1 MSNNGNGQHVTG
13 SARIVATAAPTTN
26 VEKADLTINTPEAL
40 LALQNHEIQQ
50 RQENKVNLLKK
61 ALDGYAAL
69 TTNFGP
75 TDFVR
80 GAAFNF
86 LLDGAKDIDAEC
98 GYPPWL
104 MPQQYNYMFDREP
117 IANRVV
123 TCLPEE
129 TWAEDPEIWEDDDP
143 DTETPFEE
151 TWAALEEQH
160 NLFSMLQRA
169 DVLSGIG
176 QFGIIL
182 IGIDDGKDL
191 REPVDGIFDDGTVD
205 PEVEHKLLYIRTF
218 SEVVVFVKVREIDI
232 TNPRY
237 SLPKIYTVQY
247 RDYPNWGVQAGEIIA
262 RDVHWTR
269 VIHLA
274 DNRKESEVYGIP
286 RMQPVYNRLY
296 DLRKI
301 YSASGEG
308 YWKGAFPGLAFEVTP
323 EVAAQG
329 VELDVA
335 SIRQEMERFQNG
347 LQKYLA
353 LTGVT
358 TKSLPAEMMEP
369 GGTVE
374 THLRA
379 IAICLGIPER
389 ILWGSEE
396 AVLAGNQDSRAW
408 NKRLGKR
415 QTKYVNPLIIRPFIN
430 RFIAMGIL
438 PPPKDCMQKVEGEGE
453 GTFIIT
459 GGYKIEWPDLNA
471 PTEMDKAQVAAA
483 ETSAMA
489 AYVQGGVSQLMAPRE
504 YLTHVMGY
512 SVDEADAILEA
523 SMEFS
528 GDEEEPLSA
537 ASQAAQEQEAAEQEH
552 DQAMEMQDAKAKGG
566 KGENTKPERNSTG
579 DGLEVNSEDVEV
591 NPDKKTI
598 GRLFQDH
605 IRVYPKDVPTLR
617 YVMGKKNVYVATG
630 YNFTHNDVRD
640 HIPREDISPH
650 LDAHPENGSEGV
662 KGPQGFF
669 YKKDNGGMSV
679 ESAWNGQHEK
689 DHPYFKSLGVA
700 PNKYHPSRLE
710 TNVEK
715 IDKDFILHNPD
726 KGKLQAFF
734 DTVAHRTEPNDPWR
748 KGNQRTGE
756 YVLRGMHDKT
766 TGEHRWADANHFE
779 HGELMQGRHYGASG
793 QLAEPMYTS
802 KEGALSVKADG
813 RIMRQSVEGDDVP
826 HSVPGIGGKLKPA
839 KALVANAAFTV
850 LPNPKPTQLHKMLAE
865 HNKELQNPQVGK
877 RYAPASGLVLR
888 GIVDA
893 DTGEHYWAK
902 GAYADHGDL
911 RDRVDRRGERNF
923 YDVEM
928 HHDSNIYPGSS
939 EIGDHGEDH
948 LIAAAHLKKAGLTLN
963 DSEGMETNSQW
974 QNGWK
979 TEPAQSKSERLA
991 RQILTNPSRSDL
1003 QHLLDSVH
1011 QHNQDNNISYSPLKI
1026 VLRGVSNDDGT
1037 KHNWGSSYFHEHKDL
1052 KQGDHSLDNHLY
1064 VSTSGHI
1071 AKMGRMGGFEPFNV
1085 PAIGPKLDK
1094 VSAERVGM
1102 KTNADPTR
1110 GIITNPSKGE
1120 LQAFLD
1126 TVHHKYGADTDMFT
1140 GGSGDTVLKGII
1152 HKETGSHHWGAAHFR
1167 DHGDLIKQVTG
1178 KQNTEKKTYADFA
1191 DEHGYERLHVGARGD
1206 IFRHPKDMAEVDDD
1220 RGPLGPFRHYEV
1232 PGIGSKLKS
1241 VGKIKDAPTGQHGIY
1256 WGSEQAGAMASNA
1269 EPLHQQILTNP
1280 PKRDLQ
1286 ALFDAVHHRLE
1297 SAQALGPDDAVLRG
1311 VVSRDGTKHVW
1322 GNAFQYEH
1330 EDLKDKSGDSDIAKG
1345 SHVYVGP
1352 TGKIWKFGRG
1362 FGFNRYDDYDVPG
1375 IGSKLKPATAPAYM
1389 VGNVDKDREF
1399 SSTQIQLNPSI
1410 ADRIKAMGMQI
1421 PDSEL
1426 ADDGRE
1432 TDPHVTL
1439 KYGLHTNDPNDV
1451 SALLHGE
1458 PAIRYKLGKTSLFPA
1473 SGDRDYD
1480 VVKVDVHSPDLHR
1493 INAKIAGALEHTDT
1507 HPEYKPHAT
1516 VAYVKAGM
1524 GKKYEGLDDCE
1535 GLHGV
1540 CGRVIFSG
1548 KEKDN
1553 KTSIQLTM
1561 NKARPRDML
1570 HDQDQNL
1577 TPPQEDQP
1585 KPYAEV
1591 ENLPGD
1597 QDEDD
1602 EEQRGEGGLGGAN
1615 PDNGDALATPNLSRE
1630 GVKHPVDPEMIQLP
1644 TLNVDGGME
1653 FKTYKV
1659 VDGDVGDEQE

>member
-1 MSNNGNGQHVTG
+1 MSKNGHPNSNGQHVTG
-13 SARIVATAAPTTN
+13 SACIVATAAPTAN
-26 VEKADLTINTPEAL
+26 VERADLTINTPEAL

-50 RQENKVNLLKK
+50 RQDNKVNLLKK

-151 TWAALEEQH
+151 AWAALEEQH

-191 REPVDGIFDDGTVD
+191 REPVDGIFDDGTVA
-205 PEVEHKLLYIRTF
+205 PEVEHKLLFLRVF

-232 TNPRY
+232 TSPRY
-237 SLPKIYTVQY
+237 SQPKIYTIQF
-247 RDYPNWGVQAGEIIA
+247 RDYPGWGVQAGEIIA

-274 DNRKESEVYGIP
+274 DNRKESEVYGVP
-286 RMQPVYNRLY
+286 RMHPVYNRLY

-301 YSASGEG
+301 YSSSGEG
-308 YWKGAFPGLAFEVTP
+308 YWKGAFPGLAFEVNP

-329 VELDVA
+329 VELDVK
-335 SIRQEMERFQNG
+335 SIREEMERFQNG
-347 LQKYLA
+347 LQRYLA

-358 TKSLPAEMMEP
+358 TKSLPATMMEP
-369 GGTVE
+369 GGCVE
-374 THLRA
+374 TQLRA

-438 PPPKDCMQKVEGEGE
+438 PPPKDSMQPADGGN
-453 GTFIIT
+453 GAFIIT

-504 YLTHVMGY
+504 YLTHVLGY
-512 SVDEADAILEA
+512 SVTEADAILEA

-537 ASQAAQEQEAAEQEH
+537 ASQMAQEQEAAEQSH
-552 DQAMEMQDAKAKGG
+552 DQALELQDAKAKGG
-566 KGENTKPERNSTG
+566 KGENTKPERNSAG
-579 DGLEVNSEDVEV
+579 SGLEVNADNANSILH
-591 NPDKKTI
+591 NPSKKELQ
-598 GRLFQDH
+598 GLLG
-605 IRVYPKDVPTLR
+605 RVYQKHGMYGEKFHNKDGIVLRGVLGQNGDHNWGSAHVYEHESIRKGKWVGSHAGQGETPTGHPQPEIENHGRTNLFALASGRVVRQSANPLFPDHEVPGIGSKLEPVKDVP
-617 YVMGKKNVYVATG
+617 VANT
-630 YNFTHNDVRD
+630 
-640 HIPREDISPH
+640 
-650 LDAHPENGSEGV
+650 
-662 KGPQGFF
+662 
-669 YKKDNGGMSV
+669 
-679 ESAWNGQHEK
+679 
-689 DHPYFKSLGVA
+689 
-700 PNKYHPSRLE
+700 
-710 TNVEK
+710 EK
-715 IDKDFILHNPD
+715 IDKDFILNKEGTYSPVENAEDSPANRVIINP
-726 KGKLQAFF
+726 GKDELQDLY
-734 DTVAHRTEPNDPWR
+734 DTVHEEHGPGIGRDST
-748 KGNQRTGE
+748 
-756 YVLRGMHDKT
+756 VLRGVAST
-766 TGEHRWADANHFE
+766 DAKGGHVWGSAYVHT
-779 HGELMQGRHYGASG
+779 HGSLRQELHENVGYKKEPQSL
-793 QLAEPMYTS
+793 LA
-802 KEGALSVKADG
+802 LRDG
-813 RIMRQSVEGDDVP
+813 RIVRVEDSEP
-826 HSVPGIGGKLKPA
+826 HELPGIG
-839 KALVANAAFTV
+839 
-850 LPNPKPTQLHKMLAE
+850 
-865 HNKELQNPQVGK
+865 
-877 RYAPASGLVLR
+877 SSLR
-888 GIVDA
+888 G
-893 DTGEHYWAK
+893 
-902 GAYADHGDL
+902 
-911 RDRVDRRGERNF
+911 RGFTRS
-923 YDVEM
+923 
-928 HHDSNIYPGSS
+928 DS
-939 EIGDHGEDH
+939 
-948 LIAAAHLKKAGLTLN
+948 A
-963 DSEGMETNSQW
+963 GMETNSQW
-974 QNGWK
+974 QDGWK
-979 TEPAQSKSERLA
+979 TELAQSKQERLVKS
-991 RQILTNPSRSDL
+991 ILTNPSRDDL
-1003 QHLLDSVH
+1003 QNLLDTVH

-1026 VLRGVSNDDGT
+1026 VLRGVSNDEGT

-1052 KQGDHSLDNHLY
+1052 KQGDHTLDNHLY
-1064 VSTSGHI
+1064 ISTTGHV

-1094 VSAERVGM
+1094 VAPVRVGM
-1102 KTNADPTR
+1102 KTNARPVEILYNPTKPALMSMWKEHRKEEPNEFEVTR
-1110 GIITNPSKGE
+1110 GLVDPKNGDHFWSKGSAITHDEMKKRIDPSSSRQLHEVWLSDKGRVENGGSLRGERLPEEVHSVVKKVGLLPSKYQG
-1120 LQAFLD
+1120 Q
-1126 TVHHKYGADTDMFT
+1126 
-1140 GGSGDTVLKGII
+1140 
-1152 HKETGSHHWGAAHFR
+1152 
-1167 DHGDLIKQVTG
+1167 G
-1178 KQNTEKKTYADFA
+1178 KPWHLAT
-1191 DEHGYERLHVGARGD
+1191 
-1206 IFRHPKDMAEVDDD
+1206 
-1220 RGPLGPFRHYEV
+1220 
-1232 PGIGSKLKS
+1232 
-1241 VGKIKDAPTGQHGIY
+1241 
-1256 WGSEQAGAMASNA
+1256 NA
-1269 EPLHQQILTNP
+1269 EPPLHQQILTNP
-1280 PKRDLQ
+1280 TKPDLQ
-1286 ALFDAVHHRLE
+1286 GLFNTVHHRL
-1297 SAQALGPDDAVLRG
+1297 SGAQPWGPNDAVLRG
-1311 VVSRDGTKHVW
+1311 VVSRAGDKHVW
-1322 GNAFQYEH
+1322 GNAFEYEH
-1330 EDLKDKSGDSDIAKG
+1330 EELKDKSGDSDIDKG
-1345 SHVYVGP
+1345 SHLYIHP
-1352 TGKIWKFGRG
+1352 NGKIWKFGKG
-1362 FGFNRYDDYDVPG
+1362 FQQQEYSVPG
-1375 IGSKLKPATAPAYM
+1375 IGSKLSPPTPPDTRTTPAGLQWGNRDVVA
-1389 VGNVDKDREF
+1389 NVDKDREF
-1399 SSTQIQLNPSI
+1399 SSTQIQLHPSI

-1458 PAIRYKLGKTSLFPA
+1458 PTIRYKLGKTSLFPA

-1480 VVKVDVHSPDLHR
+1480 VVKVDIHSPDLHR
-1493 INAKIAGALEHTDT
+1493 LNGKIASALEHTDT
-1507 HPEYKPHAT
+1507 HPVYKPHAT

-1524 GKKYEGLDDCE
+1524 GKKYEGLEDCE
-1535 GLHGV
+1535 GLHGI
-1540 CGRVIFSG
+1540 CDHVIFSG
-1548 KEKDN
+1548 KEKDS
-1553 KTSIQLTM
+1553 KTPIQLTM

-1597 QDEDD
+1597 PDQD

-1644 TLNVDGGME
+1644 TLNVDGGTE

-1659 VDGDVGDEQE
+1659 VDGDEQIEQE